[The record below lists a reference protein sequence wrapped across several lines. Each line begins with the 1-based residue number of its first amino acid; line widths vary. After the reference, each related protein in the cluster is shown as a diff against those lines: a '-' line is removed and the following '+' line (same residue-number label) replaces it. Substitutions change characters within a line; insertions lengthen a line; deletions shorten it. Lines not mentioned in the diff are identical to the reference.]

1 MSKEEDF
8 QKKFD
13 EMIRSDDL
21 KQISENF
28 ESEVSLET
36 KDLVLIQQ
44 ALIDAVSHISQVLWE
59 RVNESYDF
67 VFSGDNMYH
76 NLLSSLYKIAED
88 FNEVMM
94 DYYGEFDDDDD
105 DEGDI
110 SGAPK

>member
-13 EMIRSDDL
+13 EMIKSEDL

-44 ALIDAVSHISQVLWE
+44 ALIDAIAHISQVLWE
-59 RVNESYDF
+59 RVSESYDF

-94 DYYGEFDDDDD
+94 EYYGELDDDD

-110 SGAPK
+110 GGAPE